1 MVKSNPHSS
10 EVEFKLIK
18 KSDLEK
24 IFEVR
29 EKFVNQI
36 QSLRII
42 EKLSEIYKSQYIN
55 DSEYVEQLKKENG
68 YLALLVFV
76 KSYAYE
82 RQGRAPAYPKIA
94 SECISEYYNNGGS
107 WDIPTEKD
115 AEEIWKKY
123 KDLAK
128 EKYNLV
134 KKGEYNQ
141 LISKVNE
148 ARNPL
153 NDEGGIIK
161 IIAQEKIKNIAL
173 FVLEKYKENETKFVY
188 NFFVKVRGIG
198 PKISSYYLRDIADK
212 GLKKKLL
219 SNENEITD
227 LFLLQPIDTW
237 VDQVTDIIF
246 GEVIKDRV
254 EKQRKIVAL
263 CQSAGVSSINFNQG
277 AWILGNQ
284 LAGNFGSLK
293 KILKDKNELLD
304 IIKKKVEKL
313 NDYSRILNDIM
324 KEIQFEHA

>member
-1 MVKSNPHSS
+1 M
-10 EVEFKLIK
+10 
-18 KSDLEK
+18 
-24 IFEVR
+24 FEVR
-29 EKFVNQI
+29 EKLVNQK

-42 EKLSEIYKSQYIN
+42 GKLSEIYKSQYIN
-55 DSEYVEQLKKENG
+55 DSEYVDQLKKENG

-82 RQGRAPAYPKIA
+82 RQGRARAYPKIA
-94 SECISEYYNNGGS
+94 FECISKYYNNGDS

-115 AEEIWKKY
+115 AKEIWKEY
-123 KDLAK
+123 KNLAK

-134 KKGEYNQ
+134 EKDKHNQ
-141 LISKVNE
+141 LRIKVNE
-148 ARNPL
+148 DRNPL
-153 NDEGGIIK
+153 NDDKGIIK
-161 IIAQEKIKNIAL
+161 IIAQNKIKNIAL
-173 FVLEKYKENETKFVY
+173 FVLEKFKENKTKIAY
-188 NFFVKVRGIG
+188 NFFVNKVRGIG
-198 PKISSYYLRDIADK
+198 DKISSFYLRDIADK
-212 GLKKKLL
+212 GLEKKLL

-237 VDQVTDIIF
+237 VDQVTEIII

-254 EKQRKIVAL
+254 VKQRKIVAL
-263 CQSAGVSSINFNQG
+263 CQSAGVSIINFNQG

-284 LAGNFGSLK
+284 LAGDFGTLK
-293 KILKDKNELLD
+293 KILKGKNELLD